1 MISTSAAPKLKIVA
15 SQRGS
20 DWAEKGMSGSEGAR
34 GNARE
39 ADRAEFLHRMKV
51 NCFAAAVL
59 IALLSF
65 GIWLADEMVAT
76 QKVQGCYASGYHS
89 CSLI

>member
-1 MISTSAAPKLKIVA
+1 MISSSAAPQLKLVEPD
-15 SQRGS
+15 R
-20 DWAEKGMSGSEGAR
+20 DSE
-34 GNARE
+34 
-39 ADRAEFLHRMKV
+39 DRAEFRQRMKV

-59 IALLSF
+59 VALLSL

>member
-1 MISTSAAPKLKIVA
+1 MISTSAAPKLKIVV
-15 SQRGS
+15 SQRPGV
-20 DWAEKGMSGSEGAR
+20 SGSEGAR
-34 GNARE
+34 DDARE
-39 ADRAEFLHRMKV
+39 ADRAEFFQRMKV